1 MKESFILCS
10 SCFSNQGLKI
20 SAQKLGIKNDMRCTN
35 CEDTKGY
42 KLTKSILEDLAHQFF
57 VMGSGVKGDYG
68 GAPRIKFNEYQET
81 SIVCTDDINQDIR
94 LFEKYLKVGFFHY
107 GARLWTLGYITPL
120 EDLQDKDKRMEVI
133 KRIISE
139 YPILELDTS
148 KIFYRLR
155 VAPSEPSNIGE
166 YDSSPFPGK
175 GRLDSE
181 GFKIFYASQDLE
193 VCIHECRVSVT
204 DELYVATI
212 RPLKNLKMLD
222 LSTEILENVTEF
234 ESLNISLIMLFYA
247 GKHSYEILRLLSLEA
262 YKKGFDGII
271 FPSFFTQARLGAL
284 PSPSTYQSLNNN
296 IDDFREIEE
305 SGKIPNIAIFGQPI
319 EDKLVEVLSIN
330 KLFLNRV
337 VYDYFFGP
345 ADVN

>member
-1 MKESFILCS
+1 MREPFVLCS

-20 SAQKLGIKNDMRCTN
+20 SAQKLGIKESTRCKDCDN
-35 CEDTKGY
+35 TKGY
-42 KLTKSILEDLAHQFF
+42 KLTKNILEDLAHQFF
-57 VMGSGVKGDYG
+57 VMGSSIKSDYG

-81 SIVCTDDINQDIR
+81 SIICTDDVDKDIK
-94 LFEKYLKVGFFHY
+94 LFEKYLGVGFFHY
-107 GARLWTLGYITPL
+107 GPRLWTIGYITPL
-120 EDLQDKDKRMEVI
+120 EELQDRNKRMGVI

-155 VAPSEPSNIGE
+155 VEPSEPNNIGE

-181 GFKIFYASQDLE
+181 GFKVFYASQDLE

-212 RPLKNLKMLD
+212 RPFKNLKMLD
-222 LSTEILENVTEF
+222 LSAEITENVTEF
-234 ESLNISLIMLFYA
+234 ESLNITLIMLFYA

-271 FPSFFTQARLGAL
+271 FPSFFTQARLGKL
-284 PSPSTYQSLNNN
+284 PFPSIYQSLDNK
-296 IDDFREIEE
+296 IDEFREIEI

-319 EDKLVEVLSIN
+319 EDKKVEVLSIN
-330 KLFLNRV
+330 KLILNRV

-345 ADVN
+345 ADVS